1 MRVWE
6 KRNFGNDEKAR
17 NRKLTGLVMA
27 KLILDYDIDPDKI
40 LEYLRYYDGMVD
52 MLSDLNDYSWWVKIF
67 IKIK

>member
-6 KRNFGNDEKAR
+6 KRNFENDDKAR

-27 KLILDYDIDPDKI
+27 KLILDYGIDPDKI

-52 MLSDLNDYSWWVKIF
+52 MLSDLNDFSWKVKIF

>member
-52 MLSDLNDYSWWVKIF
+52 MLSDLNDFSWKINIF

>member
-52 MLSDLNDYSWWVKIF
+52 MLSDLNNYS
-67 IKIK
+67 